1 LPPGTDTIATVLGRN
16 KSSEGSR
23 AIPWALALQVLVVVG
38 RRVASLSNRDRDR
51 LLDLLRESRGWPGR
65 LGERDRAELRK
76 LLGKLDM
83 RSMARE
89 LVPLARGG
97 RGRKRG

>member
-1 LPPGTDTIATVLGRN
+1 MRRR
-16 KSSEGSR
+16 KERSEGSR
-23 AIPWALALQVLVVVG
+23 AIPWALALQALVVVG
-38 RRVASLSNRDRDR
+38 RRVASLSSRDRNR

-76 LLGKLDM
+76 LVGKLDM

-89 LVPLARGG
+89 LVPLARGT
-97 RGRKRG
+97 RRRKRG